1 MPELNKNQR
10 DGWGMKKQICAALL
24 LGTVFNVQ
32 FFSQSK
38 TALDL
43 FNSGLEFEYA
53 ENYFAAVE
61 KYREALNNNPDY
73 GDAYFH
79 LAQCSFELGDYDLAL
94 EYTVTAEK
102 YSKDYNKIRNLR
114 GFTLISLGKMK
125 EARQTFE
132 DVLKQFPN
140 DVDARFGLAQLD
152 LYDGRLSSA
161 EDKYIDALKRQ
172 NTNKTALLSLAL
184 VSAETGKNDLAQDY
198 ISKALEFHSGEPL
211 VHYLAAYLLNQRGEL
226 EQAEG
231 HARSAVQ
238 LKSDYDRAWEL
249 LGTILF
255 NQKRFEEAIDICD
268 YRLNQ
273 NRNLSSAW
281 YVKGLAQEKLGRTED
296 ALDTYTKGLLVA
308 PKDEVMRASLEQ
320 LIAREVPMEDKR
332 RSGWAQYHVKRALEY
347 KRCFDN
353 PGERYEY
360 IEALKINPFD
370 NETRQNFADL
380 LNREGYNEL
389 YLHQLEFIEKSK
401 QEIRD
406 EEIRNK
412 IKRNE
417 DTPTYTKTYLDI
429 KNEDA
434 IEALKSMKPDLLS
447 YKWEVDPFYLEKN
460 RYKIGIFYN
469 QDQVQIYHPE
479 VERVTALALEQSFS
493 GIAGASVVS
502 FTNAAS
508 SFGQAYRIAREN
520 KCDYFAVIQFDET
533 DRAMNLDVKIYS
545 GRTGTVTSSNYIYRT
560 GNDRYS
566 SIIRRFRQAVL
577 DILPIRGKVIRY
589 TGGSILADLGKS
601 DGISVGAVFDV
612 VKQNSIYTVDK
623 GPGIAYPKDDI
634 LGTFTVETV
643 NEEICQGTFKKIGFY
658 DLLSENDDLVLIS
671 NGGEL
676 TPLDGSSQS
685 DTRPQADS
693 KGKPATRRS
702 KKAESEET
710 SYSLKT
716 ARERENRLI
725 SLIRSIR

>member
-1 MPELNKNQR
+1 
-10 DGWGMKKQICAALL
+10 MKKQICAALL

-102 YSKDYNKIRNLR
+102 YSKEYNKIRNLR

-281 YVKGLAQEKLGRTED
+281 YVKGLAQEKMGRTED

-412 IKRNE
+412 IKR
-417 DTPTYTKTYLDI
+417 T
-429 KNEDA
+429 
-434 IEALKSMKPDLLS
+434 
-447 YKWEVDPFYLEKN
+447 
-460 RYKIGIFYN
+460 
-469 QDQVQIYHPE
+469 
-479 VERVTALALEQSFS
+479 
-493 GIAGASVVS
+493 
-502 FTNAAS
+502 
-508 SFGQAYRIAREN
+508 
-520 KCDYFAVIQFDET
+520 
-533 DRAMNLDVKIYS
+533 
-545 GRTGTVTSSNYIYRT
+545 
-560 GNDRYS
+560 
-566 SIIRRFRQAVL
+566 
-577 DILPIRGKVIRY
+577 
-589 TGGSILADLGKS
+589 
-601 DGISVGAVFDV
+601 
-612 VKQNSIYTVDK
+612 
-623 GPGIAYPKDDI
+623 
-634 LGTFTVETV
+634 
-643 NEEICQGTFKKIGFY
+643 
-658 DLLSENDDLVLIS
+658 
-671 NGGEL
+671 
-676 TPLDGSSQS
+676 
-685 DTRPQADS
+685 
-693 KGKPATRRS
+693 
-702 KKAESEET
+702 
-710 SYSLKT
+710 
-716 ARERENRLI
+716 
-725 SLIRSIR
+725 